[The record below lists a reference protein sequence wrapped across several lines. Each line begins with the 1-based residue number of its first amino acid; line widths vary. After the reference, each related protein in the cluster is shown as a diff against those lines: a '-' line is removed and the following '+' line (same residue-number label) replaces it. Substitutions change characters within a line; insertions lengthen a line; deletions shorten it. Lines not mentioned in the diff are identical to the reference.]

1 MLIPVNASGKR
12 VPLYV
17 KERALK
23 VCSLIGQRLRLQCAL
38 RLCVSLCT
46 RVFEELA
53 QVIDIKPC
61 TKTIPHPSGYGSH
74 IVPVN
79 GTGVSACN
87 LDHEDKIMDPPIA
100 ISHPLCSPASRSV
113 FFPHHGTR

>member
-1 MLIPVNASGKR
+1 MLIPVNASDKR

-23 VCSLIGQRLRLQCAL
+23 VRSLIGQRLRLQCAL
-38 RLCVSLCT
+38 RLCVSLCP

-53 QVIDIKPC
+53 QVIEIKPC
-61 TKTIPHPSGYGSH
+61 MIPHPFGYGLH

-79 GTGVSACN
+79 GTGVSAGD
-87 LDHEDKIMDPPIA
+87 LDYEDKMMDPPIA
-100 ISHPLCSPASRSV
+100 ISHPLYSSASRSV
-113 FFPHHGTR
+113 LFPYHGTR